1 MTEAK
6 TGTALALNTQ
16 ETLDQIKKEVHDE
29 FITSDKEVY
38 KEGLRSLLVQE
49 QKLLKQKADM
59 NAEIDSDIEKLKLT
73 REALDQ
79 AFKDGSLHSVED
91 VRGVV
96 RTVGR
101 RASTRAVEAEF
112 GE

>member
-1 MTEAK
+1 MTEETK
-6 TGTALALNTQ
+6 STALALNTQ
-16 ETLDQIKKEVHDE
+16 ETLNAIKKEVHDE

-59 NAEIDSDIEKLKLT
+59 SAEIDTDIEKLKLT
-73 REALDQ
+73 REALDE
-79 AFKDGSLHSVED
+79 AFKNGTLHSVED
-91 VRGVV
+91 LRGVV

-101 RASTRAVEAEF
+101 RAATARVEAEF